1 MEQKWTIHQLE
12 RKSDNGFVLNV
23 HWRFAITE
31 TTEEGKNYY
40 ADSYS
45 VASYQQDENA
55 EDFIPFEDI
64 TEEIVVG
71 WVKESLGEEQL
82 ASMEASL
89 LQQIESQKNPP
100 IVYGLP
106 WAQTPAAPLTL
117 QQETPVEGEPAA
129 DNPGEEPAAEEPTA
143 GE

>member
-23 HWRFAITE
+23 HWRFSITE
-31 TTEEGKNYY
+31 TTEDGNNYY

-45 VASYQQDENA
+45 VASYQQDEES

-64 TEEIVVG
+64 TEEIVIG

-82 ASMEASL
+82 ALMQSSVI
-89 LQQIESQKNPP
+89 QQIESQKNPP

-106 WAQTPAAPLTL
+106 WAQETVTP
-117 QQETPVEGEPAA
+117 PVLGEVITEE
-129 DNPGEEPAAEEPTA
+129 NLESNGEEL
-143 GE
+143 